1 MLCSYCGKE
10 IKEDD
15 TYCPFCGRKLKKQY
29 GEEYVRPEKVRFSER
44 WLVVK
49 IMILWLFY
57 ISYISMTFKSGIDNI
72 LFLSDWTEFIMG
84 FVLTV
89 LFDYF
94 IRRNVKGYGG
104 NPYML
109 LKINI
114 RDESILL
121 ITEIIKAAEKIVDF
135 IFVILVIVRIIT
147 RNGFGGVLRLNVW
160 LEAAQHNMGWVVLG
174 GFIYLASSLLKTL
187 RTYGWWKNRGVLEE
201 DEE

>member
-1 MLCSYCGKE
+1 
-10 IKEDD
+10 
-15 TYCPFCGRKLKKQY
+15 
-29 GEEYVRPEKVRFSER
+29 
-44 WLVVK
+44 
-49 IMILWLFY
+49 
-57 ISYISMTFKSGIDNI
+57 
-72 LFLSDWTEFIMG
+72 
-84 FVLTV
+84 
-89 LFDYF
+89 
-94 IRRNVKGYGG
+94 
-104 NPYML
+104 ML

-135 IFVILVIVRIIT
+135 IFVVLVIVRIIT

-160 LEAAQHNMGWVVLG
+160 LEAAQHNMGWIVLG